1 MLWLRVSRLYRSL
14 TAAALFT
21 FPLLAQMPAQWGS
34 VDVKRVGHRIACQCG
49 CPDTVATCNMLEC
62 SFSKPAKEK
71 IFRMQQAGVS
81 DQAIIDAFLKEY
93 GAAIYRG
100 APNAFG
106 WVIPYAALAAGLAV
120 IVWFVRKYRRQP
132 LTAAAPELSRYQE
145 QIEKDLAHLE

>member
-1 MLWLRVSRLYRSL
+1 MLWSRVSRLCRFL
-14 TAAALFT
+14 MVAALFS

-62 SFSKPAKEK
+62 SFSKPAKER
-71 IFRMQQAGVS
+71 IFKMQQAGVP

-93 GAAIYRG
+93 GPAIYRG

-106 WVIPYAALAAGLAV
+106 WVIPYAALGAGLAM
-120 IVWFVRKYRRQP
+120 IVWFVRKYRKP
-132 LTAAAPELSRYQE
+132 LAAAAPELGRYRE